1 MIIVMVGNRMLLL
14 LKYRYC
20 SSISSNSCGD
30 RYMCYGGVNNLL
42 VVEKVKSFVCCRTN
56 ERLESCT

>member
-1 MIIVMVGNRMLLL
+1 MLRH
-14 LKYRYC
+14 RYC

-30 RYMCYGGVNNLL
+30 MYMCYGGVNNLL
-42 VVEKVKSFVCCRTN
+42 VVEKMKSFVCCISN